1 MSSLKVVNYEKMER
15 LRPPPITNI
24 PFNLNTLSIIV
35 IIFSVILMFK
45 RSVDV
50 KQSRERSRT

>member
-15 LRPPPITNI
+15 LRPPPITTI

-35 IIFSVILMFK
+35 IIFSVLLLFK